1 MIKFFFIQDTIK
13 HKTIV
18 RQDSIKQFSDSSAS
32 KNKVNSD
39 SANPVKTVLLQPVVK
54 IVTTDTTSVCCRN
67 SIADIT
73 FYDSTSIIKLIDASQ
88 IQNFPFFFTENN
100 RKFHEKSKSAIVRHL
115 KSGEGLPSDNFHT
128 DWVLP
133 VIFLSLLLYGII
145 KAGSGKFFQ
154 GILKFISFR
163 AINESASRHM
173 GALYQW
179 QSTLFNLASFISIS
193 LFVLLTTIWYGLLP
207 FEGKKFIYWL
217 LSLAIIISSFTVRH
231 FICIIV
237 GNMSGEKELFR
248 EYLIGIYYTYRLA
261 GVFLI
266 IITVLILYTAFI
278 PIKFLFYIGFSVI
291 ALMYLIRVFYLFLI
305 FINRHASIFYLIL
318 YLCALEILPVVII
331 VKYVT
336 GLV

>member
-1 MIKFFFIQDTIK
+1 MLKGFLIQDTLK
-13 HKTIV
+13 QKTIV
-18 RQDSIKQFSDSSAS
+18 RQDSIKQFSNFSSS

-39 SANPVKTVLLQPVVK
+39 SANPVKAVHSPPVVK
-54 IVTTDTTSVCCRN
+54 MVTTDTTSVCCRN

-73 FYDSTSIIKLIDASQ
+73 FYDSTSIITLIDASQ
-88 IQNFPFFFTENN
+88 IQNFPFVFIENN
-100 RKFHEKSKSAIVRHL
+100 RKFQEKTKSAVVKHL
-115 KSGEGLPSDNFHT
+115 KSGEDLPSDIFHT
-128 DWVLP
+128 DWFLP
-133 VIFLSLLLYGII
+133 VIFLSLLIYGII
-145 KAGSGKFFQ
+145 KAESGKFFQ

-163 AINESASRHM
+163 GINERASHDM
-173 GALYQW
+173 GAIYQW

-193 LFVLLTTIWYGLLP
+193 FFVLLTIIWYDLLP
-207 FEGKKFIYWL
+207 FEGKKFTYLL
-217 LSLAIIISSFTVRH
+217 LSFAIIISSFTIRH

-237 GNMSGEKELFR
+237 GNMSGEKEVFR
-248 EYLIGIYYTYRLA
+248 EYLIGIYYTYGLA

-266 IITVLILYTAFI
+266 IIIVLILYTAFI
-278 PIKFLFYIGFSVI
+278 PLKYLFYIGFSVI
-291 ALMYLIRVFYLFLI
+291 ALMYLIRVFHLFLI